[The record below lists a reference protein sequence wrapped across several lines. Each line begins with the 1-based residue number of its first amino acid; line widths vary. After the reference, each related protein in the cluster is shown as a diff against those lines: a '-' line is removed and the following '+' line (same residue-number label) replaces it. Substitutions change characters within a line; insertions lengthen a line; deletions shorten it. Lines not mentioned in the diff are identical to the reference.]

1 MTRHVTR
8 MTIDDAAHYTPA
20 QRQAVIDGY
29 QEHEREARVRGLPA
43 LGAGLV
49 FPVPDA
55 RIECDPIALPDHWP
69 RLNGLDFGWEHPFAA
84 VALAWDRDADV
95 IYVTAE
101 YCEAKATPVVHAAAI
116 KPWGEWIPCAWPHD
130 GLQHDKGSGAALAGQ
145 YGAQGL
151 NMHPAHATHEQG
163 GFGTEAG
170 ITEMLARM
178 QTGRFKVF
186 KNCGGWFAEK
196 RNYHRRDGLI
206 VKERDDLMSAT
217 RIGVMMRRFAVTKPV
232 KRARHGGG
240 DAASGWM
247 GH

>member
-1 MTRHVTR
+1 MPRHVTR
-8 MTIDDAAHYTPA
+8 MTIDDAGHYTFA
-20 QRQAVIDGY
+20 QRQAVVEGY

-49 FPVPDA
+49 FPVADA

-69 RLNGLDFGWEHPFAA
+69 RINGLDFGWEHPFAA

-101 YCEAKATPVVHAAAI
+101 YVEAKATPVVHAAAI
-116 KPWGEWIPCAWPHD
+116 KPWGDWIPCAWPHD

-151 NMHPAHATHEQG
+151 NMHSEHATHAEG

-170 ITEMLARM
+170 ISEILARM

-186 KNCGGWFAEK
+186 KSCAGWFVEK
-196 RNYHRRDGLI
+196 RNYHRKNGLI

-217 RIGVMMRRFAVTKPV
+217 RIGVMMRRFAIVKPV
-232 KRARHGGG
+232 KRERRGVDG
-240 DAASGWM
+240 AASGWM